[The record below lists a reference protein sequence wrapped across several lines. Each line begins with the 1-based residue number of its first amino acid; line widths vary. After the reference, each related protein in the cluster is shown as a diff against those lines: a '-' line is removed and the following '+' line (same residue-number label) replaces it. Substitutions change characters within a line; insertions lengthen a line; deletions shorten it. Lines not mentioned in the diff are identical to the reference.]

1 MFLPRRQC
9 CERVFNFNLQR
20 LANVCRR
27 DFFPVDDAVNEID
40 GVIVR
45 RIGQQNA
52 AVHEDIAAIVHK
64 LGFEADGR
72 VVGNDLTIMFGNAR
86 QERMAGHFIQIS
98 DVRA

>member
-1 MFLPRRQC
+1 M
-9 CERVFNFNLQR
+9 FNFNLQR
-20 LANVCRR
+20 TANVCRR
-27 DFFPVDDAVNEID
+27 GFFPVDDAVNEID
-40 GVIVR
+40 RVIVC

-72 VVGNDLTIMFGNAR
+72 VVGNDLKIMVGNAR
-86 QERMAGHFIQIS
+86 QQRVSGHFIQIS